1 MASKLIFSGSSR
13 RKIYNGCYKS
23 DSERRFDSSIGELK
37 RGLARTARTAWTA
50 RIDWDT
56 DSTEL
61 QVVTTKTKLTW
72 LHKFR
77 LRLHVPLKL

>member
-1 MASKLIFSGSSR
+1 MGI
-13 RKIYNGCYKS
+13 YKS
-23 DSERRFDSSIGELK
+23 DSERRSDSSIGELT
-37 RGLARTARTAWTA
+37 RGNTRIARTARTA

-56 DSTEL
+56 DTTDLTEL